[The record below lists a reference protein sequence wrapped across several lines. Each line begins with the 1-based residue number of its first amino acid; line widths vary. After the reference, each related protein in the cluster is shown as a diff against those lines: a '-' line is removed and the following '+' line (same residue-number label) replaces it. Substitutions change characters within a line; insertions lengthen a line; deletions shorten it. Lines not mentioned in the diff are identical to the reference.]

1 MVSPLDAAWNVAK
14 GEAFHPSVAGYMA
27 AGHGGERAARPNA
40 EADNRS
46 RGPPSFVK
54 PSMANMPLRP
64 TLFEGRGK
72 PVGPTGELDT
82 FDFDFTGH
90 PDQSRK
96 YMQRGLNY
104 PYYFDTEGMA
114 DRHDAEQEL
123 PMLQRS
129 SDAPIDT
136 AWSILKF
143 GYPGGIPGV
152 DYSQS
157 RAGDGMRGAAVSRQ
171 AQADG
176 MAPPMLNSEPRFNE
190 YGTDMS
196 HVTRTTDMSGR
207 PLTPFPQF
215 KNNMEMFEAMG
226 RSPFTPQGG
235 LPVGVSRLVHRGTDL
250 PKTRLPVAQVPL
262 RADDNLDEKA
272 IGEYLEALKR
282 ERMHRAR
289 QMME

>member
-1 MVSPLDAAWNVAK
+1 MVSPFDSAW
-14 GEAFHPSVAGYMA
+14 
-27 AGHGGERAARPNA
+27 
-40 EADNRS
+40 
-46 RGPPSFVK
+46 
-54 PSMANMPLRP
+54 
-64 TLFEGRGK
+64 T
-72 PVGPTGELDT
+72 
-82 FDFDFTGH
+82 
-90 PDQSRK
+90 
-96 YMQRGLNY
+96 
-104 PYYFDTEGMA
+104 
-114 DRHDAEQEL
+114 
-123 PMLQRS
+123 
-129 SDAPIDT
+129 
-136 AWSILKF
+136 ILKF

-157 RAGDGMRGAAVSRQ
+157 RAGDGMRGAVVPRQ
-171 AQADG
+171 AQADAT
-176 MAPPMLNSEPRFNE
+176 APPMFNPKPRFNE

-207 PLTPFPQF
+207 PLTPSPRF
-215 KNNMEMFEAMG
+215 KNTQEMFEAMG

-235 LPVGVSRLVHRGTDL
+235 LPEAISRLVHRGTDL